1 MRTRKAYTLIE
12 TMLVILLLPIVLALT
27 YTFLRVL
34 HRYDYGLTE
43 RQNFLGILQLR
54 KRIAVGSDIVIK
66 GDSLTMTYNNQNI
79 ELLCQN
85 ERLIEVEGYMEYLL
99 EIDDCEWKT
108 SDNYLS
114 LSYTFKENT
123 YDIFIGYLK

>member
-1 MRTRKAYTLIE
+1 
-12 TMLVILLLPIVLALT
+12 
-27 YTFLRVL
+27 
-34 HRYDYGLTE
+34 
-43 RQNFLGILQLR
+43 
-54 KRIAVGSDIVIK
+54 
-66 GDSLTMTYNNQNI
+66 MTYNNQNI

-85 ERLIEVEGYMEYLL
+85 DRLIEVEGYMEYLL

-114 LSYTFKENT
+114 VSYTFKENT